1 MRRGK
6 SGFSLVELMVVV
18 SIIAILMALGSVSYT
33 TAQKKARDASRRG
46 DMRSIQNAMEQYY
59 VANGEYPNG
68 CGGLSTPEFL
78 PGGLPD
84 DPKPSLSYVCDS
96 PDGDTYCACA
106 EMENETGNSG
116 ADCNFGSGTDYFCV
130 VNQQ

>member
-59 VANGEYPNG
+59 VANGGYPAS
-68 CGGLSTPEFL
+68 CAGLEDPEFL
-78 PGGLPD
+78 PGGVPT
-84 DPKPSLSYVCDS
+84 DPKPSLSYTCTSDT
-96 PDGDTYCACA
+96 DTYCACA

-116 ADCNFGSGTDYFCV
+116 ANCAFGSGTDHFCV